1 MIYSAGCEYAIRA
14 VMKLAGMV
22 PPGQFMLLRDLVESE
37 GMPSHFVGKVLQ
49 TLARAE
55 VLVSAKGR
63 GGGFALARPPT
74 EISLRQI
81 VEAIDGPVRIG
92 RCVLGFAQCDDAQ
105 PCPQHDEWVEIRRHI
120 YDLLDNTTVADLLK
134 ALARKQRS
142 GPRAAARPR

>member
-14 VMKLAGMV
+14 VMKLAAMV

-37 GMPSHFVGKVLQ
+37 GMPAHFVGKVLQ

-63 GGGFALARPPT
+63 GGGFALARPPA
-74 EISLRQI
+74 EITLRQI
-81 VEAIDGPVRIG
+81 VEAIDGPARIG
-92 RCVLGFAQCDDAQ
+92 RCILGFAQCDDAQ
-105 PCPQHDEWVEIRRHI
+105 PCPQHDDWVEIRRHI

-134 ALARKQRS
+134 AMARKQRS
-142 GPRAAARPR
+142 GARATARPG